1 MLILIVILM
10 LLQVLLLVFVFVLVL
25 ALSVPD
31 ASMCWWDCLCGA
43 WCDQNPSNAG
53 FAASLK
59 AYLSALP
66 FATVVAAPTLGEQ
79 RASCCSVVQLV
90 WMSSHRRRCCIA
102 VDMSVIAL

>member
-1 MLILIVILM
+1 MASPLTLMLIVILM
-10 LLQVLLLVFVFVLVL
+10 LLQVLALASVLVL
-25 ALSVPD
+25 VPGV
-31 ASMCWWDCLCGA
+31 CWWHCRCGA

-79 RASCCSVVQLV
+79 RASCCSVVQLLWV
-90 WMSSHRRRCCIA
+90 SLHRRRCCIA
-102 VDMSVIAL
+102 ADVNVIVL